1 MLCNFPA
8 DSKVCKANFANARNE
23 VPCREQFFVIYG
35 EIKPFVLNI
44 FSQENFVFL
53 LSKIA
58 NAILRFTGKKLVFL
72 LSKNCQSNFWMEEIF
87 LNTEHYNV
95 NGENNG

>member
-1 MLCNFPA
+1 
-8 DSKVCKANFANARNE
+8 
-23 VPCREQFFVIYG
+23 VIYG

-58 NAILRFTGKKLVFL
+58 NAILRFTGKKLCFPALQKLPEQFL
-72 LSKNCQSNFWMEEIF
+72 DGGNLFKHRA
-87 LNTEHYNV
+87 L
-95 NGENNG
+95 